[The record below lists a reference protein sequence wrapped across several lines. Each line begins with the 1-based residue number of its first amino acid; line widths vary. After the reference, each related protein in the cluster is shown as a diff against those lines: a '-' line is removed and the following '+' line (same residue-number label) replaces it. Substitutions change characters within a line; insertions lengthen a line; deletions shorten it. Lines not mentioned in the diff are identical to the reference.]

1 MVQYNTSLG
10 IVGKAA
16 KMLSQESATSL
27 SQCRETISKAIGY
40 NDYYDLGQNGPS
52 KLGVNNLATSHS
64 TEAETRITALIAS
77 QLDVSPVTVH
87 HILAN
92 TLFHNGQPPNIDHAL
107 KVISGVFER
116 TVLPQ
121 QGKRQSGQVGKLK
134 PPGRNGEHVILREF
148 GSATRVMTHKSARV
162 SVADFQYVSPRKPL
176 PLFIPMRLYMPYGI
190 LTEDDGSRVMFSR
203 DYFPMWRLR
212 KGKTPERMKPWERI
226 DSFGLTLVL
235 PENAMP
241 WHNSNNFTV
250 CLRFLEQEGIRSFP
264 LSLDALPLIVK
275 DNSVGGFIDAVKAL
289 ETLNDT
295 SQSK

>member
-1 MVQYNTSLG
+1 MEQYNIPLG

-92 TLFHNGQPPNIDHAL
+92 TLFHNGQPPNMDHAL

-121 QGKRQSGQVGKLK
+121 QGKRQSGQIGKLK
-134 PPGRNGEHVILREF
+134 SSARNGEHVILRDF
-148 GSATRVMTHKSARV
+148 GRVTQIMSHQSANAI
-162 SVADFQYVSPRKPL
+162 VADFEYVSPTKPL
-176 PLFIPMRLYMPYGI
+176 PLFIPMRLYMPYGFK
-190 LTEDDGSRVMFSR
+190 TEDDGSRVLFSR
-203 DYFPMWRLR
+203 DYLPMWRLR
-212 KGKTPERMKPWERI
+212 KGKKPERMKPWEQI
-226 DSFGLTLVL
+226 YSGGLNFVL
-235 PENAMP
+235 PEGDMP

-250 CLRFLEQEGIRSFP
+250 CLRFLEHEGIRSFP

-275 DNSVGGFIDAVKAL
+275 DNSVSSYKDAVKAL
-289 ETLNDT
+289 KTLTDT

>member
-1 MVQYNTSLG
+1 MKQYNIPLG
-10 IVGKAA
+10 IVDKAA
-16 KMLSQESATSL
+16 KMLSRESATSQ

-40 NDYYDLGQNGPS
+40 NDYYDLRQNELS

-64 TEAETRITALIAS
+64 TEVETTITALISS
-77 QLDVSPVTVH
+77 QLDVSPVTAQ

-92 TLFHNGQPPNIDHAL
+92 TLFNNGQPPNIDHAL
-107 KVISGVFER
+107 KVISGAFER

-134 PPGRNGEHVILREF
+134 THGRDGEHVILRNF
-148 GSATRVMTHKSARV
+148 GGVTHVINHQTANAI
-162 SVADFQYVSPRKPL
+162 VADFEYVSPTIPL

-190 LTEDDGSRVMFSR
+190 WTEHDGSRVLFSR

-226 DSFGLTLVL
+226 NYREETWFLSEED
-235 PENAMP
+235 MP
-241 WHNSNNFTV
+241 WYNSNNFTV
-250 CLRFLEQEGIRSFP
+250 CLRLLEQEGIRSFP
-264 LSLDALPLIVK
+264 LLLDALPLIIK
-275 DNSVGGFIDAVKAL
+275 NNSVSDFQDAVKAL
-289 ETLNDT
+289 ETPTDT